1 MTKQLAMADLHKFL
15 LGFDR
20 FMEPN
25 TFAPTLDGGYP
36 RYNVLKVG
44 DSGFRVELAVPGWNK
59 MTLKFLYTKA
69 YLLLLVM

>member
-25 TFAPTLDGGYP
+25 TFAPTFDGGYP
-36 RYNVLKVG
+36 RFNMLNA
-44 DSGFRVELAVPGWNK
+44 SARLA
-59 MTLKFLYTKA
+59 FE
-69 YLLLLVM
+69 